1 MNPLRRPRKSVRL
14 GLVVAYDWSSH
25 DIDDRVL
32 IGKVLERA
40 LFEDVVRIVNH
51 FGLPMVERVLA
62 EWDFGPLGRA
72 TAARQVRN
80 IREGMRRAMAGEQPA
95 VQRPER
101 DVAELAPLVQSLFE
115 RELADDVRHLAELLK
130 SGAFTLDDVFSA
142 ARTFRP
148 ISDRDPERIKLL
160 VSGLVPLAGEPIEPE
175 TIEWLKGLVNEHE
188 IGAYLAQRG

>member
-25 DIDDRVL
+25 DIDDHVL
-32 IGKVLERA
+32 VGKVLERA

-51 FGLPMVERVLA
+51 VGLPMIERVLA

-80 IREGMRRAMAGEQPA
+80 IREGMRRAMAGEKPA
-95 VQRPER
+95 LQRPER

-160 VSGLVPLAGEPIEPE
+160 MCGLVPLAGEKIAPAMLD
-175 TIEWLKGLVNEHE
+175 WLKVRVDEFE
-188 IGAYLAQRG
+188 IAAYMAQRD